1 MNTTKIKILVIGE
14 ICTDVFVYCDT
25 KRLSPEAPVPVLTPH
40 EVKKNDGMAGNV
52 VQNISAISTNSIVYK
67 LVQPQQ
73 ITKTR
78 YIDKKT
84 NHMFIRVDEGEDK
97 VKRFEMTYVD
107 KERIREMDIVI
118 VSDYDKGFLDL
129 ALLKEIGELSKLSI
143 LDSKRKLTE
152 EVINSFTFVK
162 LNKSE
167 ASNNKH
173 LAELSNV
180 IITLG
185 DEGCSFSGI
194 TYPSPKPQET
204 IDVSGAGDTFTASFI
219 MKYYETKDISSSLK
233 YANEMSSVVVSKR
246 GVATP

>member
-14 ICTDVFVYCDT
+14 MCTDVFVYCDT

-107 KERIREMDIVI
+107 KERIKEMDIVI

-143 LDSKRKLTE
+143 LDSKRKLNE

-219 MKYYETKDISSSLK
+219 LKYYETQDISSSLK

>member
-14 ICTDVFVYCDT
+14 MCTDVFVYCDT

-67 LVQPQQ
+67 LVQPQH

-84 NHMFIRVDEGEDK
+84 NHMFIRVDDGEDK
-97 VKRFEMTYVD
+97 INRFEMTYVD

-219 MKYYETKDISSSLK
+219 LKYYETKDISSSLK

>member
-1 MNTTKIKILVIGE
+1 
-14 ICTDVFVYCDT
+14 
-25 KRLSPEAPVPVLTPH
+25 
-40 EVKKNDGMAGNV
+40 MAGNV
-52 VQNISAISTNSIVYK
+52 VQNISAISTNSVVYK
-67 LVQPQQ
+67 LVQPQH

-84 NHMFIRVDEGEDK
+84 NHMFIRVDDGEDK
-97 VKRFEMTYVD
+97 VSRFEMTYVD
-107 KERIREMDIVI
+107 KEQIKQMDIVI

-219 MKYYETKDISSSLK
+219 LKYYETQDIESSLK

>member
-1 MNTTKIKILVIGE
+1 
-14 ICTDVFVYCDT
+14 
-25 KRLSPEAPVPVLTPH
+25 
-40 EVKKNDGMAGNV
+40 
-52 VQNISAISTNSIVYK
+52 
-67 LVQPQQ
+67 
-73 ITKTR
+73 
-78 YIDKKT
+78 
-84 NHMFIRVDEGEDK
+84 MFIRVDDGEDK
-97 VKRFEMTYVD
+97 VNRFEMTYVD
-107 KERIREMDIVI
+107 KERIKEMDIVI

-167 ASNNKH
+167 ASTNKH

-185 DEGCSFSGI
+185 AEGCSFSGI
-194 TYPSPKPQET
+194 TYPSPKPQDT

-219 MKYYETKDISSSLK
+219 MKYYETKYIELSLK

>member
-1 MNTTKIKILVIGE
+1 MTKILVIGE
-14 ICTDVFVYCDT
+14 MCTDVFVYCDT

-52 VQNISAISTNSIVYK
+52 VQNISAISTNSVVYK

-84 NHMFIRVDEGEDK
+84 NHMFIRVDDGEDK
-97 VKRFEMTYVD
+97 VNRFEMTYVD

-219 MKYYETKDISSSLK
+219 LKYYETKDIELSLK

>member
-84 NHMFIRVDEGEDK
+84 NQ
-97 VKRFEMTYVD
+97 YV
-107 KERIREMDIVI
+107 
-118 VSDYDKGFLDL
+118 YQG
-129 ALLKEIGELSKLSI
+129 
-143 LDSKRKLTE
+143 
-152 EVINSFTFVK
+152 
-162 LNKSE
+162 
-167 ASNNKH
+167 
-173 LAELSNV
+173 
-180 IITLG
+180 
-185 DEGCSFSGI
+185 
-194 TYPSPKPQET
+194 
-204 IDVSGAGDTFTASFI
+204 
-219 MKYYETKDISSSLK
+219 
-233 YANEMSSVVVSKR
+233 
-246 GVATP
+246 

>member
-1 MNTTKIKILVIGE
+1 MKNAMTKILVIGE
-14 ICTDVFVYCDT
+14 MCTDVFVYCDT

-52 VQNISAISTNSIVYK
+52 VQNISAISTNSVVYK

-84 NHMFIRVDEGEDK
+84 NHMFIRVDDGEDK
-97 VKRFEMTYVD
+97 VNRFEMTYVD

-219 MKYYETKDISSSLK
+219 LKYYETKDIELSLK

>member
-1 MNTTKIKILVIGE
+1 MKNTMIKFLVIGE
-14 ICTDVFVYCDT
+14 MCTDVFIYCDT

-52 VQNISAISTNSIVYK
+52 VQNISAISTNSVVYK
-67 LVQPQQ
+67 LIQPQQ

-84 NHMFIRVDEGEDK
+84 NHMFIRVDDGEDK
-97 VKRFEMTYVD
+97 INRFEMTYVD

-219 MKYYETKDISSSLK
+219 LKYYETKDISSSLK

>member
-1 MNTTKIKILVIGE
+1 MKNAMTKILVIGE

-52 VQNISAISTNSIVYK
+52 VQNISAISTNSVVYK
-67 LVQPQQ
+67 LVQPQH

-84 NHMFIRVDEGEDK
+84 NHMFIRVDDGEDK
-97 VKRFEMTYVD
+97 VSRFEMTYVD
-107 KERIREMDIVI
+107 KEQIKQMDIVI

-219 MKYYETKDISSSLK
+219 LKYYETQDIESSLK

>member
-14 ICTDVFVYCDT
+14 MCTDVFVYCDT

-219 MKYYETKDISSSLK
+219 LKYYETQDISSSLK

>member
-14 ICTDVFVYCDT
+14 MCTDVFVYCDT

-129 ALLKEIGELSKLSI
+129 ALLKEIGGLSKLSI

-167 ASNNKH
+167 ALNNKH

-219 MKYYETKDISSSLK
+219 LKYYETQDISSSLK

>member
-14 ICTDVFVYCDT
+14 MCTDVFVYCDT

-97 VKRFEMTYVD
+97 VNRFEMTYVD
-107 KERIREMDIVI
+107 KERIKEMDIVI

-219 MKYYETKDISSSLK
+219 LKYYETQDISSSLK